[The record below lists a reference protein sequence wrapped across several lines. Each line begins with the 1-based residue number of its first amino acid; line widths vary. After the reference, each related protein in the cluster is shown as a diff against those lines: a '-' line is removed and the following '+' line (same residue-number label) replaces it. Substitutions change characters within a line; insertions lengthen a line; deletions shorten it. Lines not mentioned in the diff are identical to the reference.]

1 LNAACGP
8 LKGLG
13 SANHHVLYSI
23 DWRVNQTEE
32 AGLSTASEEAPLPL
46 PERLALV
53 GGGAIGC
60 GLAAAAARHGD
71 VILWARSPDSAD
83 RARRSLEGVCAK
95 LEPIVAPERV
105 QVTTDLEDL
114 AAGTFV
120 VESIAE
126 DQAAKAE
133 LLSRLHAEL
142 APEAI
147 LATTTSSLSIEEL
160 ARASGRPTRFAA
172 FHPFNPVPRM
182 KLVELAFPHRASADT
197 RERSRALADALG
209 KVAVEVP
216 AHAGFVVNR
225 LLFPFLF
232 SAVHLMDSSGLRP
245 EAIDECMK
253 LGASHPMGPLEL
265 LDFVGLDVA
274 EAIGDE
280 IGVAVPER
288 IRALV
293 AEGAT
298 GRKAG
303 RGLYDYGAV
312 AAV

>member
-1 LNAACGP
+1 M
-8 LKGLG
+8 
-13 SANHHVLYSI
+13 
-23 DWRVNQTEE
+23 EE
-32 AGLSTASEEAPLPL
+32 DGLSTASEDAPGPL

-60 GLAAAAARHGD
+60 GLAAAAARHGE

-83 RARRSLEGVCAK
+83 RARSSLEGVCAK
-95 LEPIVAPERV
+95 LDPEVAADRI
-105 QVTTDLEDL
+105 QITTELEDL
-114 AAGTFV
+114 ASGTFV

-126 DQAAKAE
+126 DQAAKAK

-142 APEAI
+142 EPDAI

-182 KLVELAFPHRASADT
+182 KLVELAFPHRASEET

-225 LLFPFLF
+225 LLFPYLF
-232 SAVHLMDSSGLRP
+232 SAVRLLEETGMAPGDIDS
-245 EAIDECMK
+245 CMT
-253 LGASHPMGPLEL
+253 LGAGHPMGPLAL

-274 EAIGDE
+274 VAIGEAIGTP
-280 IGVAVPER
+280 VPGR
-288 IRALV
+288 LRRLV
-293 AEGAT
+293 QAGDL
-298 GRKAG
+298 GRKSG
-303 RGLYDYGAV
+303 RGLHDYS
-312 AAV
+312 